1 MKNVVQASVLSLFV
15 AASMAS
21 AQTGPLANGYIY
33 TYAGDGVPGYSGDG
47 GPATSAGLFQP
58 SDAALDAA
66 GNIYIADTY
75 NNRIRKVEAATG
87 MIATIAGNGTQG
99 YSGDGGPATSAEFC
113 LPSGI
118 VLDAAG
124 NLYIADWCNNRIR
137 KVDALTGII
146 TTFAGGG
153 VGGDGGPAT
162 NAGIEAPF
170 SPALD
175 SSGNLYFGDLGNDR
189 VRKVD
194 AATGIITTVAGDG
207 IFGYSGDGGPA
218 TSAELYFPYGVALD
232 PAGNLYIADTYN
244 SRVRKV
250 AAATGIITT
259 IAGNGIQGYG
269 GDGGPAINAELW
281 SPWAVTL
288 DTSGNL
294 YFADAN
300 NNRVRLVNAATG
312 IITTYA
318 GDGTEGFSGD
328 GGPAVDAALSE
339 PAGLAL
345 DAKGSLYIADP
356 DNSRIRVVRQG
367 TLVATTTTL
376 IAVPTTLTV
385 GQTLTLTAT
394 VTAASGS
401 GPAGS
406 VLFYDGTV
414 PLGTANLNSSG
425 VATLTLTPAAGSYSI
440 TASYGGSSS
449 DAPSQSAPPVSVT
462 VNGIATATSL
472 SASATDLTF
481 GQPLTLTA
489 TVTPAS
495 GAVPAGTVTFFNG
508 AASLGSAA
516 LNAGAVATLTL
527 TPAAGSYSITASY
540 GGSATDDASIS
551 SVVQV
556 IVSGSSPNS
565 PNIYTYAGN
574 GIHGFSGDGGPA
586 LSAELW
592 WPSGEAIDS
601 AGNLYF
607 ADVVNCAIRKVAAA
621 TGIITTISGD
631 GKVGYQGDG
640 GPAIDAEFSSP
651 QGVTLDAAGNIYI
664 PDDLNNRVRK
674 IDAVTGLITT
684 VAGNGT
690 PGYGGDGGPAT
701 AAELH
706 FVTGVVSDAAGD
718 LYISDLDNNRIRRVD
733 AATGIIT
740 TVAGNGGFGF
750 SGDGGPAA
758 NATVWAPYGVG
769 LDGAGNLYIMDNGNN
784 RLRKVDKTTGIITT
798 VAGNGTQGYG
808 GDGGPATSAS
818 LNSPY
823 GDVVVDSAGDV
834 YFEDSLNNRIRRV
847 DGTTGTIS
855 TFAGDGVAG
864 YGGDGG
870 PANLAELQS
879 PSGVVQDSSGNL
891 YVADTFNMRIR
902 IVGALSIPSLV
913 ATTTTL
919 TASATTLTFG
929 QTLTLTATVAAASG
943 GTPTGTVTF
952 LNGTTSLG
960 TAPLNGSGVGSLV
973 LTPPVGVYSLTASYG
988 GSSSDSASVSS
999 PPITVTVIST
1009 ATTTTLTP
1017 SLNPAPFGASVTFTA
1032 AVVTSAGI
1040 PAGTVSFYDGP
1051 SLLATSTLASGAA
1064 TYSTS
1069 SLSVGLH
1076 NMTAVYAGAVG
1087 YSPSTSNTLAEVISA
1102 ADFSISA
1109 APGSQSVYTGEAASY
1124 AVAVT
1129 PGTGFDL
1136 PVALSCSQLP
1146 ANTTCTFSP
1155 ATVTGGSGSSA
1166 LMVQTTAPSPP
1177 AAAFVFSTKIR
1188 VTALA
1193 GLLLLFIPRRLR
1205 RRIGRPMLLLI
1216 FALLAVGAAMAGCS
1230 APGLLTGGT
1239 PVGAQTITLTGA
1251 ATNGSQ
1257 TLTHAT
1263 TMTLNVKSLF

>member
-1 MKNVVQASVLSLFV
+1 LKNVVQASVLSLFV

-462 VNGIATATSL
+462 VNGIAT
-472 SASATDLTF
+472 
-481 GQPLTLTA
+481 
-489 TVTPAS
+489 
-495 GAVPAGTVTFFNG
+495 
-508 AASLGSAA
+508 
-516 LNAGAVATLTL
+516 
-527 TPAAGSYSITASY
+527 
-540 GGSATDDASIS
+540 
-551 SVVQV
+551 
-556 IVSGSSPNS
+556 
-565 PNIYTYAGN
+565 
-574 GIHGFSGDGGPA
+574 
-586 LSAELW
+586 
-592 WPSGEAIDS
+592 
-601 AGNLYF
+601 
-607 ADVVNCAIRKVAAA
+607 
-621 TGIITTISGD
+621 
-631 GKVGYQGDG
+631 
-640 GPAIDAEFSSP
+640 
-651 QGVTLDAAGNIYI
+651 
-664 PDDLNNRVRK
+664 
-674 IDAVTGLITT
+674 
-684 VAGNGT
+684 
-690 PGYGGDGGPAT
+690 
-701 AAELH
+701 
-706 FVTGVVSDAAGD
+706 
-718 LYISDLDNNRIRRVD
+718 
-733 AATGIIT
+733 
-740 TVAGNGGFGF
+740 
-750 SGDGGPAA
+750 
-758 NATVWAPYGVG
+758 
-769 LDGAGNLYIMDNGNN
+769 
-784 RLRKVDKTTGIITT
+784 
-798 VAGNGTQGYG
+798 
-808 GDGGPATSAS
+808 
-818 LNSPY
+818 
-823 GDVVVDSAGDV
+823 
-834 YFEDSLNNRIRRV
+834 
-847 DGTTGTIS
+847 
-855 TFAGDGVAG
+855 
-864 YGGDGG
+864 
-870 PANLAELQS
+870 
-879 PSGVVQDSSGNL
+879 
-891 YVADTFNMRIR
+891 
-902 IVGALSIPSLV
+902 
-913 ATTTTL
+913 TTTL

>member
-1 MKNVVQASVLSLFV
+1 
-15 AASMAS
+15 
-21 AQTGPLANGYIY
+21 
-33 TYAGDGVPGYSGDG
+33 
-47 GPATSAGLFQP
+47 
-58 SDAALDAA
+58 
-66 GNIYIADTY
+66 
-75 NNRIRKVEAATG
+75 
-87 MIATIAGNGTQG
+87 
-99 YSGDGGPATSAEFC
+99 
-113 LPSGI
+113 
-118 VLDAAG
+118 
-124 NLYIADWCNNRIR
+124 
-137 KVDALTGII
+137 
-146 TTFAGGG
+146 
-153 VGGDGGPAT
+153 
-162 NAGIEAPF
+162 
-170 SPALD
+170 
-175 SSGNLYFGDLGNDR
+175 
-189 VRKVD
+189 
-194 AATGIITTVAGDG
+194 
-207 IFGYSGDGGPA
+207 
-218 TSAELYFPYGVALD
+218 
-232 PAGNLYIADTYN
+232 
-244 SRVRKV
+244 
-250 AAATGIITT
+250 
-259 IAGNGIQGYG
+259 
-269 GDGGPAINAELW
+269 
-281 SPWAVTL
+281 
-288 DTSGNL
+288 
-294 YFADAN
+294 
-300 NNRVRLVNAATG
+300 
-312 IITTYA
+312 
-318 GDGTEGFSGD
+318 
-328 GGPAVDAALSE
+328 
-339 PAGLAL
+339 
-345 DAKGSLYIADP
+345 
-356 DNSRIRVVRQG
+356 
-367 TLVATTTTL
+367 
-376 IAVPTTLTV
+376 
-385 GQTLTLTAT
+385 
-394 VTAASGS
+394 
-401 GPAGS
+401 
-406 VLFYDGTV
+406 
-414 PLGTANLNSSG
+414 
-425 VATLTLTPAAGSYSI
+425 
-440 TASYGGSSS
+440 
-449 DAPSQSAPPVSVT
+449 
-462 VNGIATATSL
+462 
-472 SASATDLTF
+472 
-481 GQPLTLTA
+481 
-489 TVTPAS
+489 
-495 GAVPAGTVTFFNG
+495 
-508 AASLGSAA
+508 
-516 LNAGAVATLTL
+516 
-527 TPAAGSYSITASY
+527 
-540 GGSATDDASIS
+540 
-551 SVVQV
+551 
-556 IVSGSSPNS
+556 
-565 PNIYTYAGN
+565 
-574 GIHGFSGDGGPA
+574 
-586 LSAELW
+586 
-592 WPSGEAIDS
+592 
-601 AGNLYF
+601 
-607 ADVVNCAIRKVAAA
+607 
-621 TGIITTISGD
+621 
-631 GKVGYQGDG
+631 
-640 GPAIDAEFSSP
+640 
-651 QGVTLDAAGNIYI
+651 
-664 PDDLNNRVRK
+664 
-674 IDAVTGLITT
+674 
-684 VAGNGT
+684 
-690 PGYGGDGGPAT
+690 
-701 AAELH
+701 
-706 FVTGVVSDAAGD
+706 
-718 LYISDLDNNRIRRVD
+718 
-733 AATGIIT
+733 
-740 TVAGNGGFGF
+740 
-750 SGDGGPAA
+750 
-758 NATVWAPYGVG
+758 
-769 LDGAGNLYIMDNGNN
+769 MDNGNN

-999 PPITVTVIST
+999 PPITVTVTST

-1032 AVVTSAGI
+1032 AVVSSAGI
-1040 PAGTVSFYDGP
+1040 PAGTVSFYDGT

-1239 PVGAQTITLTGA
+1239 PVGAQTITLTGV

-1257 TLTHAT
+1257 ILSHAT
-1263 TMTLNVKSLF
+1263 TVTLNVKSLF